1 VTSKYQF
8 VKRVDVEEHETSRGA
23 ERAQVAEQTAQ
34 DQRMRQHE
42 EEQRRLKERAALL
55 KTTVPLVNARVY
67 DIITEYA
74 QVEYGAVP
82 AIREFNA
89 PPDLHLWQ
97 ASYETE
103 AIIEVFL
110 LVQGTPPE
118 TGFFVATEER
128 PNLER
133 FLLVLREYTG
143 IVASRSQRAT
153 DLRDIIKKRVKT

>member
-1 VTSKYQF
+1 VTSKYRF
-8 VKRVDVEEHETSRGA
+8 VKRVDVEEHETLRGA

-34 DQRMRQHE
+34 NRRMRQHE
-42 EEQRRLKERAALL
+42 EEQRRLQERAALL

-67 DIITEYA
+67 DIITEYV
-74 QVEYGAVP
+74 QVEYGTIP
-82 AIREFNA
+82 TIREFVA

-97 ASYETE
+97 ASSESGVV
-103 AIIEVFL
+103 AEVFL

-128 PNLER
+128 PNLDR

-153 DLRDIIKKRVKT
+153 DLRDIIKKRVKS